1 MLKIPDIFFL
11 EKLQK
16 MEIIKYFW
24 KNNLVN
30 FIVFVVIIKNYW
42 KNRKCK
48 KFMKK
53 VKNIEKNKIILKIY
67 L

>member
-1 MLKIPDIFFL
+1 LLKIPDSIFL

-24 KNNLVN
+24 KNSLVN
-30 FIVFVVIIKNYW
+30 FIVLIIKNYW

-53 VKNIEKNKIILKIY
+53 ITKIEKIK
-67 L
+67 